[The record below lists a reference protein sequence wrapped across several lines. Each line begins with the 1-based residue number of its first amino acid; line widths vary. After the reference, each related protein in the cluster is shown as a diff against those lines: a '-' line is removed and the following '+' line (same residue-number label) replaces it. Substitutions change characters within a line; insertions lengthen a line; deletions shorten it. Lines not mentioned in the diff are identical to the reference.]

1 MRKVK
6 LATGANLSMKTSLRY
21 LFAIV
26 GYAAFVFATFV
37 SPNGMWESVAHVVAI
52 ASVAIATVA
61 AIHRRS
67 TILASYTVF
76 FLAGFAICNSS
87 TFTPILELLES
98 RFEEDYYTVA
108 DIAFDHSC
116 VLIGFVGM
124 TVTAILIKPR
134 FSDLA

>member
-1 MRKVK
+1 MILGVMRKVK

-67 TILASYTVF
+67 NILA
-76 FLAGFAICNSS
+76 
-87 TFTPILELLES
+87 
-98 RFEEDYYTVA
+98 
-108 DIAFDHSC
+108 
-116 VLIGFVGM
+116 
-124 TVTAILIKPR
+124 
-134 FSDLA
+134 